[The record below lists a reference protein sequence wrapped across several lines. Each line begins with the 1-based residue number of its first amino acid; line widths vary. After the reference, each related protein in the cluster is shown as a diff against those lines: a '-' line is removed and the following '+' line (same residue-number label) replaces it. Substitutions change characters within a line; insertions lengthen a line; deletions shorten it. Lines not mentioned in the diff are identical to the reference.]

1 MTVTLKTEFDAVL
14 EPLGKDA
21 AEFFLAA
28 SLYHAQKISFA
39 AAAALACLSFKEF
52 LFRLREHFGRG
63 LIVTDEII
71 EEDLETVAELLAEQ
85 A

>member
-39 AAAALACLSFKEF
+39 AAALACLSFEEF

-63 LIVTDEII
+63 LMVTDEII